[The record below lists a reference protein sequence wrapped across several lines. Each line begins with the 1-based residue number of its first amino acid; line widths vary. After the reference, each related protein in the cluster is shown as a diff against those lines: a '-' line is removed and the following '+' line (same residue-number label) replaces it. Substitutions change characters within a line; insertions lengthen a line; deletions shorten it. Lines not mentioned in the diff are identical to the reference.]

1 MSRRHTHE
9 TSVRYLLSSTK
20 RDIEQWQLDAAADQF
35 YELASEYE
43 NHSVIEDQTC
53 PTLDTLIA
61 NTKTP
66 EQMFE
71 QSPTLIYDSGW
82 KSAVGTGDVSND

>member
-1 MSRRHTHE
+1 MISRHTHQ
-9 TSVRYLLSSTK
+9 TSVRYLLPSTK

-43 NHSVIEDQTC
+43 NC

-66 EQMFE
+66 EQMFK

-82 KSAVGTGDVSND
+82 KDVSND

>member
-1 MSRRHTHE
+1 MSNRHTHQ
-9 TSVRYLLSSTK
+9 TSVRYLLPSTK

-35 YELASEYE
+35 YELASECE
-43 NHSVIEDQTC
+43 TC

-66 EQMFE
+66 EQMFK

-82 KSAVGTGDVSND
+82 KDVKDG

>member
-9 TSVRYLLSSTK
+9 TSVRYLLPSTK
-20 RDIEQWQLDAAADQF
+20 RDIEQWQLDAASAQF
-35 YELASEYE
+35 YELASQEA
-43 NHSVIEDQTC
+43 NR

-82 KSAVGTGDVSND
+82 RDVSND

>member
-1 MSRRHTHE
+1 MISRHTHQ
-9 TSVRYLLSSTK
+9 TSVRYLLPSTK
-20 RDIEQWQLDAAADQF
+20 RDLEQWQLDAAADQF
-35 YELASEYE
+35 YELASQEI
-43 NHSVIEDQTC
+43 NR

-66 EQMFE
+66 EQMFK

-82 KSAVGTGDVSND
+82 KDVSND

>member
-1 MSRRHTHE
+1 MSSRHIHE
-9 TSVRYLLSSTK
+9 TSVRYLLPSTK
-20 RDIEQWQLDAAADQF
+20 RDLEQWQLDAAADQF
-35 YELASEYE
+35 YELASQEA
-43 NHSVIEDQTC
+43 NR

-66 EQMFE
+66 EQMFK

-82 KSAVGTGDVSND
+82 KDVSND

>member
-1 MSRRHTHE
+1 MISRHTHQ
-9 TSVRYLLSSTK
+9 TSVRYLLPSTK

-43 NHSVIEDQTC
+43 NC

-66 EQMFE
+66 EQMFK

-82 KSAVGTGDVSND
+82 KSAVGTGDVKDG

>member
-1 MSRRHTHE
+1 MISRHTHQ
-9 TSVRYLLSSTK
+9 TSVRYLLPSTK
-20 RDIEQWQLDAAADQF
+20 RDIEQWQLDAAAAQF
-35 YELASEYE
+35 YELASQEA
-43 NHSVIEDQTC
+43 NRHMIEDQIC